1 MDKPIE
7 TFMPPQT
14 SHLGSTKI
22 NKINRL
28 GLVIKGNVI
37 RTEYTHRGGERCD
50 RHVTEMMVMIG
61 RIGIVHVIAMRT
73 TAHWV
78 PITLVGI
85 PVRIPLEIQPFHF
98 QEDLQSNNRDPMR
111 RPPHLI
117 H

>member
-14 SHLGSTKI
+14 SYLGSTQ
-22 NKINRL
+22 KINRL
-28 GLVIKGNVI
+28 GWVIKGNVI
-37 RTEYTHRGGERCD
+37 RTEYTHGGGEKCD

-73 TAHWV
+73 TAHGV
-78 PITLVGI
+78 PTTLVGI
-85 PVRIPLEIQPFHF
+85 PVWIPPEIQPFHF
-98 QEDLQSNNRDPMR
+98 QEDLQNNNRDSMR
-111 RPPHLI
+111 RSPHPI